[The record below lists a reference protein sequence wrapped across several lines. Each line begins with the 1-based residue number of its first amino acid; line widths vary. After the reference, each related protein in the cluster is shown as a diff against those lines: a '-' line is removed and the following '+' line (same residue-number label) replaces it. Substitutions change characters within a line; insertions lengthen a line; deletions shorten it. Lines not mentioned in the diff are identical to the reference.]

1 MRRQRPRPPKAAT
14 TRLRDDPFR
23 LCLMTLIVLT
33 LSRLGGYFAILRQV
47 RPAMMLFA
55 FCVGYAFLH
64 KQKLNTANLARNWS
78 VRLMLA
84 IGFVALG
91 SAVFG
96 ISLGH
101 SATYI
106 LSNFSKTLAI
116 TFLMILTVRDL
127 ADVRRLCWAFA
138 LGGIVLA
145 YLSIFVIGISKE
157 TGGLSYDAN
166 DVGVFMVMMLPLA
179 IMLLLSATSRVERLV
194 ALTGI
199 ALLAITVVKTQSR
212 GAFIGIVV
220 VGVALLLM
228 PGMSIGRRLFYVV
241 ASMVTMATAAPSGYW
256 NSMKTVL
263 QDPKADYNWDAVNG
277 RRNVAKRGMGYMYQY
292 PAFGVGIDNFR
303 VAEGTISE
311 KARNL
316 IPGHGIRWVSPHNS
330 FVQAGAEAGV
340 PGLLLWVALVLS
352 NVAIPL
358 QLRRVMPAS
367 WRRGTPD
374 QRFLSAATLY
384 LPLAQIGFAVTA
396 FFVSFAW
403 MEPLYMLSAIVAGLT
418 VVVRRERPVGPA
430 VTRGAGFRSTRSR
443 AWASMVQPRSPAPN
457 SAT

>member
-1 MRRQRPRPPKAAT
+1 MRRPRARQAVAAG

-23 LCLMTLIVLT
+23 LCLMLLIVLT
-33 LSRLGGYFAILRQV
+33 LSRLGGYFGILRQV

-64 KQKLNTANLARNWS
+64 KQKLNMGNIANNWT
-78 VRLMLA
+78 VRLLFALA
-84 IGFVALG
+84 FMALG

-116 TFLMILTVRDL
+116 AFLMLLTVRDL

-166 DVGVFMVMMLPLA
+166 DVGLFMVMMLPVAL
-179 IMLLLSATSRVERLV
+179 MLLQTAVSRIERV
-194 ALTGI
+194 AALTGI
-199 ALLAITVVKTQSR
+199 ALMAITIVKTQSR
-212 GAFIGIVV
+212 GAFIGIVI

-228 PGMSIGRRLFYVV
+228 PSTTLGRRLFFLV
-241 ASMVTMATAAPSGYW
+241 AAVATMSIAAPTGYW

-263 QDPKADYNWDAVNG
+263 EDPKADYNWDAVNG
-277 RRNVAKRGMGYMYQY
+277 RRNVAKRGMGYMYDY
-292 PAFGVGIDNFR
+292 PIFGVGIDNFR

-340 PGLLLWVALVLS
+340 PGLLIWFALVLS

-358 QLRRVMPAS
+358 RI
-367 WRRGTPD
+367 RRGLPESWKWGNPN
-374 QRFLSAATLY
+374 QRFLMAATLY

-418 VVVRRERPVGPA
+418 VVVRREQLAGVPA
-430 VTRGAGFRSTRSR
+430 QRMPAFRSSRAR
-443 AWASMVQPRSPAPN
+443 AWATLVPLNSPTPN
-457 SAT
+457 SGT